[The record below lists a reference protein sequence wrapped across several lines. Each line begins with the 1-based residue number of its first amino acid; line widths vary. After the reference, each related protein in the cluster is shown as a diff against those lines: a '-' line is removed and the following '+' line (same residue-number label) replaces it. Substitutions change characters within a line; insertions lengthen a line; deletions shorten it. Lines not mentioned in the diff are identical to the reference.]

1 MGKDETKTS
10 NSSGNKQNNQ
20 SMTLSAS
27 RQNELVTMGGFV
39 EVRQGKTIKFYNGDK
54 SWTQGSVPD
63 FNIPN

>member
-27 RQNELVTMGGFV
+27 RQNELVTIGDFV

-54 SWTQGSVPD
+54 NCLVLK
-63 FNIPN
+63 